1 MSTKIDFIGGGDL
14 SASGS
19 PIVNVLGQIIG
30 VAIDNGGSGY
40 KEPPALT
47 FVDGC
52 NNGLVLE
59 VIYH

>member
-1 MSTKIDFIGGGDL
+1 MTRIDFIGGRRFEC
-14 SASGS
+14 SGS
-19 PIVNVLGQIIG
+19 PIVNVFGQIIG

-52 NNGLVLE
+52 NNGFGVE
-59 VIYH
+59 VMHH